1 MNEFLAKLLHCDV
14 KVVYEELE
22 NLLNSVLQKKSLHEY
37 GVAEEDAEDF
47 AESVMKTQ
55 GRLMANN
62 FVVLDYDRVL
72 KIYKELL

>member
-1 MNEFLAKLLHCDV
+1 MLADAALG
-14 KVVYEELE
+14 YEY
-22 NLLNSVLQKKSLHEY
+22 VTAY
-37 GVAEEDAEDF
+37 GRTKIEEDF